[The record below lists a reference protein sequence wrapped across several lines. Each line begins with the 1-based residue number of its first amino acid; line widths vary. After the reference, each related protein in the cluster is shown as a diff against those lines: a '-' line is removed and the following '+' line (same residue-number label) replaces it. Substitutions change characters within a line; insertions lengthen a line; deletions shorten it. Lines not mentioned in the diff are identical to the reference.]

1 VPLGPLRLDVPV
13 LASLDPTALV
23 LTLLAILAIFRLNL
37 GALPTLALCAGAGML
52 LRLSGLA

>member
-1 VPLGPLRLDVPV
+1 M
-13 LASLDPTALV
+13 
-23 LTLLAILAIFRLNL
+23 LTLLAVLAVFRLNL